1 MPHEAHEYLTAS
13 LERKK
18 LPKQGGAL
26 SGMKRETDLKQHQM
40 NVKDLIVDEIEK
52 KKILS
57 RQQPH
62 HAVATQES
70 KHYHMEIIGTIQK

>member
-1 MPHEAHEYLTAS
+1 

-26 SGMKRETDLKQHQM
+26 SGMKRETDLKQHHM

-62 HAVATQES
+62 HAVAAQ
-70 KHYHMEIIGTIQK
+70 